1 VVAVATSSR
10 SGGPA
15 TATASGASTGSSPSE
30 APLPDFTF
38 TGAGGSITGDIVS
51 GGGVGPGST
60 PGVDVQFLSYRDP
73 AQGFDGPQLY
83 VQIVSDTNASD
94 SQSVGYGEGSGAEE
108 VSVQGRPGYLTV
120 LGPVV
125 LLGVPPSCDVEQGL
139 ILIGYQLSEPQVLL
153 AADGLR
159 PGADG
164 TWTDTMPPDDLTL
177 AASGTDTAP
186 GERQRT
192 INIGGTTP
200 ATVVVNDG
208 DASTFEGVVR
218 DRVSGAASVSSVVV
232 AGQPGVLIEAADPS
246 TDRTIVWQPTP
257 DTVAELRASASE
269 ADIRAVAATFVIW

>member
-1 VVAVATSSR
+1 M
-10 SGGPA
+10 
-15 TATASGASTGSSPSE
+15 
-30 APLPDFTF
+30 
-38 TGAGGSITGDIVS
+38 
-51 GGGVGPGST
+51 GPGST

-73 AQGFDGPQLY
+73 AQGFAGPQLY
-83 VQIVSDTNASD
+83 VQIVSDTDASD

-120 LGPVV
+120 VGPVV
-125 LLGVPPSCDVEQGL
+125 LLGVPPSGDVDQGL

-153 AADGLR
+153 AADGLQ

-164 TWTDTMPPDDLTL
+164 TWTDTMPPDELTL

-192 INIGGTTP
+192 ITIGGTTP

-218 DRVSGAASVSSVVV
+218 DRVSGAANVSSVVV
-232 AGQPGVLIEAADPS
+232 AGQPGVLIGAADPPS
-246 TDRTIVWQPTP
+246 DRTIVWQPTP
-257 DTVAELRASASE
+257 DTVAELRASVSE
-269 ADIRAVAATFVIW
+269 ADIRAVAAGLQPS